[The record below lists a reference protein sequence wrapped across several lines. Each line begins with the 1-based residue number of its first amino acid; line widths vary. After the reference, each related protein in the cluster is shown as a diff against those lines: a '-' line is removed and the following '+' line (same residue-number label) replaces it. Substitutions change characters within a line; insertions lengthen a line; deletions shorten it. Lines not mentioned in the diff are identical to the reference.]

1 MELHNYMT
9 MDKAKSALKMKISEY
24 EMLNKTLLE
33 MYERKISEVVID
45 TIKEDISETLD
56 EINSLKD
63 WIEKETDKDE
73 KVEYSFYDGIKK
85 PKLAKSVKLAS
96 FGNSSNGRCY
106 NSDTIKSSIDKLN
119 EDLKNDKIC
128 CELSH
133 QNLYDSV
140 KKDDKKNA
148 TNLGDYKPYDTPYN
162 KLNYENLYGKTLKFL
177 NSETKEK
184 YLNDTIT
191 NSNRFLVRFSNPLMI
206 NEWLVKGVDFDSV
219 YNKELL
225 ITMQD
230 HLVSREDGS
239 KYPIIS
245 ELRSRI
251 SPDDVFI
258 ISIDYL
264 DKTGYTLYTERYH
277 GCKIKDIIKSSLS
290 YEAEGFNTIQ
300 LTVTFTDITYETS
313 H

>member
-1 MELHNYMT
+1 MSLYEYT
-9 MDKAKSALKMKISEY
+9 MDRAKSALKMKISEY
-24 EMLNKTLLE
+24 EMLNKTLIE
-33 MYERKISEVVID
+33 MIEKSSSDIVID
-45 TIKEDISETLD
+45 TLKHDIDETLD
-56 EINSLKD
+56 TINELRE
-63 WIEKETDKDE
+63 WIEKETDKEDS
-73 KVEYSFYDGIKK
+73 KVEYSFYDGIEK

-96 FGNSSNGRCY
+96 FGKSSNGRTFSY
-106 NSDTIKSSIDKLN
+106 DAIKKSVEKIN
-119 EDLKNDKIC
+119 EDLKKDKVVV
-128 CELSH
+128 ELNH
-133 QNLYDSV
+133 PTNNLYDSI

-162 KLNYENLYGKTLKFL
+162 KLNFEDLYCLKFL
-177 NSETKEK
+177 NTETKEK
-184 YLNDTIT
+184 YLNETIT
-191 NSNRFLVRFSNPLMI
+191 AANRFLVRFSKPFKI

-230 HLVSREDGS
+230 HLVTREDGS

-290 YEAEGFNTIQ
+290 YENEGFNTIQ
-300 LTVTFTDITYETS
+300 LTVTFSDITYETS

>member
-85 PKLAKSVKLAS
+85 PKLAKSVKLTS
-96 FGNSSNGRCY
+96 FGKSSDGSCFDY
-106 NSDTIKSSIDKLN
+106 NTIKKSIEKIN

-128 CELSH
+128 GELNH
-133 QNLYDSV
+133 PTNNLYDSI

-162 KLNYENLYGKTLKFL
+162 KLNFEDLYCLKFL
-177 NSETKEK
+177 NTETKEK
-184 YLNDTIT
+184 YLNETIT
-191 NSNRFLVRFSNPLMI
+191 AANRFLVRFSKPFKI

-230 HLVSREDGS
+230 HLVTREDGS

-290 YEAEGFNTIQ
+290 YETEGFNTIQ
-300 LTVTFTDITYETS
+300 LTVTFSDITYETS

>member
-1 MELHNYMT
+1 M
-9 MDKAKSALKMKISEY
+9 
-24 EMLNKTLLE
+24 
-33 MYERKISEVVID
+33 
-45 TIKEDISETLD
+45 
-56 EINSLKD
+56 
-63 WIEKETDKDE
+63 
-73 KVEYSFYDGIKK
+73 
-85 PKLAKSVKLAS
+85 
-96 FGNSSNGRCY
+96 
-106 NSDTIKSSIDKLN
+106 N
-119 EDLKNDKIC
+119 EDLKNDKAC
-128 CELSH
+128 GELNH
-133 QNLYDSV
+133 PTNNLYDSI
-140 KKDDKKNA
+140 KKE
-148 TNLGDYKPYDTPYN
+148 DYKPYDTPYN
-162 KLNYENLYGKTLKFL
+162 KLNFEDLYCLKFL
-177 NSETKEK
+177 NTETKEK
-184 YLNDTIT
+184 YLNETIT
-191 NSNRFLVRFSNPLMI
+191 AANRFLVRFSKPFKI

-230 HLVSREDGS
+230 HLVTREDGS

-264 DKTGYTLYTERYH
+264 DRTGYTLYTERYH

-300 LTVTFTDITYETS
+300 LTVTFSDITYETS

>member
-1 MELHNYMT
+1 MNLHNMT

-24 EMLNKTLLE
+24 EMLNKTLVE
-33 MYERKISEVVID
+33 MYERNTSEVVID
-45 TIKEDISETLD
+45 TIKDDISETLD
-56 EINSLKD
+56 EINDLKD
-63 WIEKETDKDE
+63 WIERITDDE
-73 KVEYSFYDGIKK
+73 EEAEYSFYDGIEK
-85 PKLAKSVKLAS
+85 PKLAKSVKIAS
-96 FGNSSNGRCY
+96 FGNSSN
-106 NSDTIKSSIDKLN
+106 
-119 EDLKNDKIC
+119 
-128 CELSH
+128 
-133 QNLYDSV
+133 
-140 KKDDKKNA
+140 KKNA

-162 KLNYENLYGKTLKFL
+162 KLNFEDLYCLKFL
-177 NSETKEK
+177 NTETKEK
-184 YLNDTIT
+184 YLNETIT
-191 NSNRFLVRFSNPLMI
+191 AANRFLVRFSKPFKI

-230 HLVSREDGS
+230 HLVTREDGS

-290 YEAEGFNTIQ
+290 YETEGFNTIQ
-300 LTVTFTDITYETS
+300 LTVTFSDITYETS

>member
-106 NSDTIKSSIDKLN
+106 NSEAIKNSIDKLN
-119 EDLKNDKIC
+119 EDLKNDKAC
-128 CELSH
+128 GELNH
-133 QNLYDSV
+133 PTNNLYDSI

-162 KLNYENLYGKTLKFL
+162 KLNFEDLYCLKFL
-177 NSETKEK
+177 NTETKEK
-184 YLNDTIT
+184 YLNETIT
-191 NSNRFLVRFSNPLMI
+191 AANRFLVRFSKPFKI

-230 HLVSREDGS
+230 HLVTREDGS

-300 LTVTFTDITYETS
+300 LTVTFSDITYETS

>member
-1 MELHNYMT
+1 MNLHNMT

-24 EMLNKTLLE
+24 EMLNKTLVE
-33 MYERKISEVVID
+33 MYERNTSEVVID
-45 TIKEDISETLD
+45 TIKDDISETLD
-56 EINSLKD
+56 EINDLKD
-63 WIEKETDKDE
+63 WIESITDDE
-73 KVEYSFYDGIKK
+73 EKAEYSFYDGIEK
-85 PKLAKSVKLAS
+85 PKLAKSVKIAS

-106 NSDTIKSSIDKLN
+106 RQEAIKNSIDKLN
-119 EDLKNDKIC
+119 EDLKNDKAC
-128 CELSH
+128 GELNH
-133 QNLYDSV
+133 PTNNLYDSI

-162 KLNYENLYGKTLKFL
+162 KLNFEDLYCLKFL
-177 NSETKEK
+177 NTETKEK
-184 YLNDTIT
+184 YLNETIT
-191 NSNRFLVRFSNPLMI
+191 AANRFLVRFSKPFKI

-230 HLVSREDGS
+230 HLVTREDGS

-300 LTVTFTDITYETS
+300 LTVTFSDITYETS

>member
-1 MELHNYMT
+1 MT

-106 NSDTIKSSIDKLN
+106 NSEAIKNSIDKLN
-119 EDLKNDKIC
+119 EDLKNDKAC
-128 CELSH
+128 GELNH
-133 QNLYDSV
+133 PTNNLYDSI

-162 KLNYENLYGKTLKFL
+162 KLNFEDLYCLKFL
-177 NSETKEK
+177 NTETKEK
-184 YLNDTIT
+184 YLNETIT
-191 NSNRFLVRFSNPLMI
+191 AANRFLVRFSKPFKI

-230 HLVSREDGS
+230 HLVTREDGS

-300 LTVTFTDITYETS
+300 LTVTFSDITYETS

>member
-1 MELHNYMT
+1 MGLYDYMT
-9 MDKAKSALKMKISEY
+9 MDKAKSALKTKISEY

-45 TIKEDISETLD
+45 TIKDDISKTLD
-56 EINSLKD
+56 EINNLKD

-73 KVEYSFYDGIKK
+73 KVEYSFYDNIEK
-85 PKLAKSVKLAS
+85 PKFAKTVKLAS
-96 FGNSSNGRCY
+96 FGKSSDGSCFDY
-106 NSDTIKSSIDKLN
+106 NTIKKSLEKIN
-119 EDLKNDKIC
+119 EDLKNDKMC
-128 CELSH
+128 GELNH
-133 QNLYDSV
+133 PTNNLYDSI

-162 KLNYENLYGKTLKFL
+162 KLNFEDLYCLKFL
-177 NSETKEK
+177 NTETKEK
-184 YLNDTIT
+184 YLNETIT
-191 NSNRFLVRFSNPLMI
+191 AANRFLVRFSKPFKI

-230 HLVSREDGS
+230 HLVTREDGS

-245 ELRSRI
+245 ELRSKI

-264 DKTGYTLYTERYH
+264 DRTSYTLYTERYH

-300 LTVTFTDITYETS
+300 LTVTFSDITYETS

>member
-1 MELHNYMT
+1 MNLHNMT
-9 MDKAKSALKMKISEY
+9 MDKAKSALKTKISEY
-24 EMLNKTLLE
+24 EMLNKTLVE
-33 MYERKISEVVID
+33 MYERKTSEVVID
-45 TIKEDISETLD
+45 TIKDDISETLD
-56 EINSLKD
+56 EINDLKD
-63 WIEKETDKDE
+63 WIERITDDE
-73 KVEYSFYDGIKK
+73 EEAEYSFYDGIEK
-85 PKLAKSVKLAS
+85 PKFTKSVKLAS

-106 NSDTIKSSIDKLN
+106 NSEAIKNSIDKLN
-119 EDLKNDKIC
+119 EDLKNDKAC
-128 CELSH
+128 GELNH
-133 QNLYDSV
+133 PTNNLYDSI

-148 TNLGDYKPYDTPYN
+148 TNLGDYKPYDTQYN
-162 KLNYENLYGKTLKFL
+162 KLNFEDLYCLKFL
-177 NSETKEK
+177 NTETKEK
-184 YLNDTIT
+184 YLNETIT
-191 NSNRFLVRFSNPLMI
+191 AANRFLVRFSKPFKI

-230 HLVSREDGS
+230 HLVTREDGS

-300 LTVTFTDITYETS
+300 LTVTFSDITYETS

>member
-1 MELHNYMT
+1 MNKKEIKNAVDMKLAEH
-9 MDKAKSALKMKISEY
+9 KMLQKTLI
-24 EMLNKTLLE
+24 EML
-33 MYERKISEVVID
+33 ERKSREDNVNLLKKAIKD
-45 TIKEDISETLD
+45 TLK
-56 EINSLKD
+56 EINDLND
-63 WIEKETDKDE
+63 MLENANDDE
-73 KVEYSFYDGIKK
+73 KTEYSFYDDIKK
-85 PKLAKSVKLAS
+85 PKIAKSVKLAS
-96 FGNSSNGRCY
+96 FGDSSNGRCY
-106 NSDTIKSSIDKLN
+106 NSDSIKNSIDKLN
-119 EDLKNDKIC
+119 EDLKNDKAC
-128 CELSH
+128 GELNH
-133 QNLYDSV
+133 PTNNLYDSI

-162 KLNYENLYGKTLKFL
+162 KLNFEDLYCLKFL

-184 YLNDTIT
+184 YLNETIT
-191 NSNRFLVRFSNPLMI
+191 AANRFLVRFSKPFKI

-230 HLVSREDGS
+230 HLVTREDGS

-264 DKTGYTLYTERYH
+264 DRTGYTLYTERYH

-300 LTVTFTDITYETS
+300 LTVTFSDITYETS

>member
-1 MELHNYMT
+1 MNLHNMT
-9 MDKAKSALKMKISEY
+9 MDKAKSALKTKISEY
-24 EMLNKTLLE
+24 EMLNKTLVE
-33 MYERKISEVVID
+33 MYERNTSEVVID
-45 TIKEDISETLD
+45 TIKDDISETLD
-56 EINSLKD
+56 EINDLKD
-63 WIEKETDKDE
+63 WIERITDDE
-73 KVEYSFYDGIKK
+73 EEAEYSFYDGIEK

-96 FGNSSNGRCY
+96 FGKSSDGSCFDY
-106 NSDTIKSSIDKLN
+106 NTIKKSVEKLN
-119 EDLKNDKIC
+119 EDLKNDKAC
-128 CELSH
+128 GELNH
-133 QNLYDSV
+133 PTNNLYDSI

-162 KLNYENLYGKTLKFL
+162 KLNFEDLYCLKFL
-177 NSETKEK
+177 NTETKEK
-184 YLNDTIT
+184 YLNETIT
-191 NSNRFLVRFSNPLMI
+191 AANRFLVRFSKPFKI
-206 NEWLVKGVDFDSV
+206 NEWLVKGVDFDSA

-230 HLVSREDGS
+230 HLVTREDGS

-300 LTVTFTDITYETS
+300 LTVTFSDITYETS

>member
-1 MELHNYMT
+1 MNKKEIKNAVDMKLAEH
-9 MDKAKSALKMKISEY
+9 KMLQKTLI
-24 EMLNKTLLE
+24 EML
-33 MYERKISEVVID
+33 ERKSREDNVNLLKKAIKD
-45 TIKEDISETLD
+45 TLK
-56 EINSLKD
+56 EINDLND
-63 WIEKETDKDE
+63 MLENANDDE
-73 KVEYSFYDGIKK
+73 KTEYSFYDDIKK
-85 PKLAKSVKLAS
+85 PKIAKSVKLAS
-96 FGNSSNGRCY
+96 FGDSSNGRCY
-106 NSDTIKSSIDKLN
+106 NSDSIKNSIDKLN
-119 EDLKNDKIC
+119 EDLKNDKAYG
-128 CELSH
+128 ELNH
-133 QNLYDSV
+133 PTNNLYDSI

-162 KLNYENLYGKTLKFL
+162 KLNFEDLYCLKFL

-184 YLNDTIT
+184 YLNETIT
-191 NSNRFLVRFSNPLMI
+191 AANRFLVRFSKPFKI

-230 HLVSREDGS
+230 HLVTREDGS

-264 DKTGYTLYTERYH
+264 DRTGYTLYTERYH

-300 LTVTFTDITYETS
+300 LTVTFSDITYETS

>member
-1 MELHNYMT
+1 MT

-63 WIEKETDKDE
+63 WIEKETDKEE

-85 PKLAKSVKLAS
+85 PKLAKSVKLTS
-96 FGNSSNGRCY
+96 FGKSSDGSCFDY
-106 NSDTIKSSIDKLN
+106 NTIKKSVEKIN

-128 CELSH
+128 GELSH
-133 QNLYDSV
+133 PNLYDSV
-140 KKDDKKNA
+140 KKEDC
-148 TNLGDYKPYDTPYN
+148 

-206 NEWLVKGVDFDSV
+206 NEWLVKSVDFNSIDR
-219 YNKELL
+219 KELL
-225 ITMQD
+225 ITIQD
-230 HLVSREDGS
+230 HIVTREDGS

-245 ELRSRI
+245 ELRARTLPNTSL
-251 SPDDVFI
+251 FN

-264 DKTGYTLYTERYH
+264 DKTGHVLYTERYH
-277 GCKIKDIIKSSLS
+277 GCKITDVIKSSLS
-290 YEAEGFNTIQ
+290 YELDEFNTIAF
-300 LTVTFTDITYETS
+300 TVTFTDITYETS